1 MAECGKLSALI
12 IGLGLAPHEGF
23 EIVFLQQAAGKLYG
37 HARASIDVRLDNK
50 RIFPQDAQKG
60 QTSHPPNPGAPR
72 RTLSHA
78 RPQLRSLP
86 SFYVSHLTFHSSW
99 ERSENDAG
107 GLFQQPAK
115 VPCAKDQRQKLAQR
129 GNK

>member
-23 EIVFLQQAAGKLYG
+23 ENVFLQQAAGKLYG
-37 HARASIDVRLDNK
+37 HARASMAVRVDNK
-50 RIFPQDAQKG
+50 RIYPQDAQKG

-72 RTLSHA
+72 RALSHA

-86 SFYVSHLTFHSSW
+86 SFYVSHLTFQGFW
-99 ERSENDAG
+99 ERSENAAG

-115 VPCAKDQRQKLAQR
+115 VPCAKNQRQKLAQR